1 MLKSIKRRL
10 SSGHTHK
17 CLVGIVEA
25 TWAGAAMGEGAATG
39 QGSEGRGSK
48 RPEAAAV
55 SRSRKCW
62 PRPERNLRHDSNR
75 LTSALYFA
83 PCSVHILEAQK
94 WICAKK
100 EKTYSSPLCPAWTTE
115 RQPCPARTTEPMVGV
130 CVVMWHIWDWKPSP
144 VNPVV
149 IFLVKTILLPRQCC
163 PTAIFLLQLSSRTY
177 YYPTL
182 HLLLDCCV
190 VAPSWRKPC
199 VENHVI
205 VPVLFLQCEKNW
217 FRDNVPNSQ

>member
-75 LTSALYFA
+75 LTSARYFA

-94 WICAKK
+94 WICATK
-100 EKTYSSPLCPAWTTE
+100 EKTYSSLPCPARTTE
-115 RQPCPARTTEPMVGV
+115 PLPCPARTTEPMVVIGV
-130 CVVMWHIWDWKPSP
+130 AKLWQQKSFPIDLVVVVVVVLLTTIMPS
-144 VNPVV
+144 
-149 IFLVKTILLPRQCC
+149 RRRC
-163 PTAIFLLQLSSRTY
+163 PTAIVLLQLSPR
-177 YYPTL
+177 P
-182 HLLLDCCV
+182 
-190 VAPSWRKPC
+190 
-199 VENHVI
+199 
-205 VPVLFLQCEKNW
+205 
-217 FRDNVPNSQ
+217 